1 MHVTVE
7 NMIFRGRG
15 VDIAADRW
23 TSTQTSDTGRT
34 VLLLHGGGQTR
45 HAWRRT
51 CEQLALAGWS
61 AIAPDIRGHGDS
73 SWAPDG
79 AYDMDDFVADLR
91 AVVQAIGVRPV
102 IVGASIGGLTALIA
116 QGGDPSLASGLV
128 LVDVVPRVAP
138 QGSAAVTSFMREG
151 MKGFDSLDEA
161 VAAVATYNPHR
172 RTQAHPAGI
181 RKNLR
186 QRDGRWYWHWDPRV
200 LDGHDRASTDRPGMP
215 DKEARNQARA
225 LAAARTL
232 TVPVLVVRGEQSN
245 VATSQGVQ
253 ELLDLV
259 PGSQSIE
266 IEGAGHMVAGDDN
279 AVFAF
284 GLMDFLEN
292 HFPSAS

>member
-7 NMIFRGRG
+7 NMVFRGRG
-15 VDIAADRW
+15 VEIAADRW
-23 TSTQTSDTGRT
+23 TSAKTLDTGRT

-51 CEQLALAGWS
+51 CEHLALAGWS

-79 AYDMDDFVADLR
+79 AYDMDDYVADLH
-91 AVVQAIGVRPV
+91 AIVQAIGVRPV

-128 LVDVVPRVAP
+128 LVDVVPRVDP
-138 QGSAAVTSFMREG
+138 QGSAEVTSFMRNG

-161 VAAVATYNPHR
+161 VAAVATYNPGR
-172 RTQAHPAGI
+172 RTQAHPEGI

-186 QRDGRWYWHWDPRV
+186 QRNGRWYWHWDPRM
-200 LDGHDRASTDRPGMP
+200 LDGHDRPSTDSPEIS
-215 DKEARNQARA
+215 DKGAHNQARA
-225 LAAARTL
+225 FAAARTV

-245 VATSQGVQ
+245 VVSSQGVQ

-279 AVFAF
+279 TVFAS
-284 GLMDFLEN
+284 GLMDFLET

>member
-7 NMIFRGRG
+7 NMVFRGRG
-15 VDIAADRW
+15 VEIAADRW
-23 TSTQTSDTGRT
+23 TSAKTTDTGRT

-51 CEQLALAGWS
+51 CKQLALAGWS

-79 AYDMDDFVADLR
+79 AYDMDDFVADLHAIVR
-91 AVVQAIGVRPV
+91 TIGVRPV

-116 QGGDPSLASGLV
+116 QGEGPSLASGLV
-128 LVDVVPRVAP
+128 LVDVVPRVDP
-138 QGSAAVTSFMREG
+138 QGSAEVTSFMRDG
-151 MKGFDSLDEA
+151 MKGFDSLSEA
-161 VAAVATYNPHR
+161 VAAVAAYNPYR
-172 RTQAHPAGI
+172 RTQVHPEGI

-186 QRDGRWYWHWDPRV
+186 HRNGRWYWHWDPRV
-200 LDGHDRASTDRPGMP
+200 LDGHDAASTDSPGKP
-215 DKEARNQARA
+215 DKGAHNQARA
-225 LAAARTL
+225 LAAAGTV

-245 VATSQGVQ
+245 VVTSQGVQ
-253 ELLDLV
+253 ELLDLL

>member
-7 NMIFRGRG
+7 NMVFRGRG

-73 SWAPDG
+73 SWAADG
-79 AYDMDDFVADLR
+79 AYDMDDFVADLH
-91 AVVQAIGVRPV
+91 AIVQAIGVRPV

-128 LVDVVPRVAP
+128 LVDVVPRVDP
-138 QGSAAVTSFMREG
+138 QGSAEVTSFMRDG
-151 MKGFDSLDEA
+151 MKGFDSLSEA
-161 VAAVATYNPHR
+161 VAAVAAYNPYR
-172 RTQAHPAGI
+172 RTQVHPEGI

-186 QRDGRWYWHWDPRV
+186 HRNGRWYWHWDPRV
-200 LDGHDRASTDRPGMP
+200 LDGHDAASTDSPGKP
-215 DKEARNQARA
+215 DKGAHNQARA
-225 LAAARTL
+225 LAAAGTV

-245 VATSQGVQ
+245 VVTSQGVQ
-253 ELLDLV
+253 ELLDLL

>member
-7 NMIFRGRG
+7 NMVFRGRG

-23 TSTQTSDTGRT
+23 TSTETSDTGRT

-51 CEQLALAGWS
+51 CEQLARAGWS
-61 AIAPDIRGHGDS
+61 AIAPDTRGHGDS

-79 AYDMDDFVADLR
+79 AYDMDDFVADLH
-91 AVVQAIGVRPV
+91 AVVRAIGVRPV

-128 LVDVVPRVAP
+128 LVDVVPRVDP
-138 QGSAAVTSFMREG
+138 QGSAAVTSFMRDG

-172 RTQAHPAGI
+172 RTQAHPEGI

-186 QRDGRWYWHWDPRV
+186 QRNGRWYWHWDPRV
-200 LDGHDRASTDRPGMP
+200 LDGHDRASTDIPGMP
-215 DKEARNQARA
+215 DKEAHNQARA
-225 LAAARTL
+225 LAAARTV

-245 VATSQGVQ
+245 VVTSQGVQ

-259 PGSQSIE
+259 PGSQWIE

>member
-7 NMIFRGRG
+7 NMVFRGRG

-73 SWAPDG
+73 SWAADG
-79 AYDMDDFVADLR
+79 AYDMDDFVADLQAIVR
-91 AVVQAIGVRPV
+91 AIGVRPV

-128 LVDVVPRVAP
+128 LVDVVPRVDP
-138 QGSAAVTSFMREG
+138 QGSAAVTSFMRDG
-151 MKGFDSLDEA
+151 IKGFDSLDEA
-161 VAAVATYNPHR
+161 VAAVATYNPR
-172 RTQAHPAGI
+172 RRSKAHPERI

-186 QRDGRWYWHWDPRV
+186 QRNGRWYWHWDPRV
-200 LDGHDRASTDRPGMP
+200 LDGHDRDSTDSPGMP
-215 DKEARNQARA
+215 DKEAHNQARA
-225 LAAARTL
+225 LAAAGTV

-245 VATSQGVQ
+245 VVTSQGVQ